1 MSRDKNIF
9 MKAMSI
15 IGIILFTLLLFA
27 VSDTMD
33 TDIET
38 AVGLGCTAILYGLAL
53 SIVALI
59 NSNKQK
65 KNRPTITQ
73 ELLSLNQLK
82 EKGILTEEE
91 FQIKKMQILN

>member
-1 MSRDKNIF
+1 
-9 MKAMSI
+9 
-15 IGIILFTLLLFA
+15 
-27 VSDTMD
+27 MD